1 MTNGVMLA
9 TSMFYNRTEIGQRIG
24 WTIQCQGIAT
34 IVSGFLAYGV
44 AHSSPT
50 RKPAQWQLLL
60 IICASLSLILGVVF
74 WWLFPD
80 SPMEARFLTTDEK
93 VKVVQRIQSNQ
104 SGIETKVWKREQLVE
119 AVKDPK
125 TWLFFLLASIA

>member
-34 IVSGFLAYGV
+34 VVSGFLAYGV

-60 IICASLSLILGVVF
+60 IVCASLSLILGVVF

-93 VKVVQRIQSNQ
+93 IKVVQRIQSNQ
-104 SGIETKVWKREQLVE
+104 SGIETKVWKREQLIE

>member
-1 MTNGVMLA
+1 
-9 TSMFYNRTEIGQRIG
+9 MFYNRTEIGQRIG

-34 IVSGFLAYGV
+34 IISGFLAYGV

-60 IICASLSLILGVVF
+60 IVCASLSLIIGAVF
-74 WWLFPD
+74 WFLFPD

-93 VKVVQRIQSNQ
+93 VKAVQRIQSNQ

-119 AVKDPK
+119 AIKDPK

>member
-60 IICASLSLILGVVF
+60 IVCASLSLILGVVF

-93 VKVVQRIQSNQ
+93 IKVVQRIQSNQ
-104 SGIETKVWKREQLVE
+104 SGIETKVWKREQLIE

>member
-34 IVSGFLAYGV
+34 IISGFLSYGV

-50 RKPAQWQLLL
+50 SKPTQWQLLL
-60 IICASLSLILGVVF
+60 IVCASLSLIIGAVF
-74 WWLFPD
+74 WSLFPD
-80 SPMEARFLTTDEK
+80 SPMEARFLTIDEK

-104 SGIETKVWKREQLVE
+104 NGIETKVWKREQLVE
-119 AVKDPK
+119 ALKDPK
-125 TWLFFLLASIA
+125 TWLFFLLAAIS

>member
-9 TSMFYNRTEIGQRIG
+9 TSMFYNRAEIGQRIG

-34 IVSGFLAYGV
+34 IVSGFLSYGV
-44 AHSSPT
+44 AHSSST

-60 IICASLSLILGVVF
+60 IVCAGLSLIIGVVF

-80 SPMEARFLTTDEK
+80 SPMKARFLTTDEK
-93 VKVVQRIQSNQ
+93 IKVVQRIQSNQ
-104 SGIETKVWKREQLVE
+104 SGIETKVWKREQLIE
-119 AVKDPK
+119 AIKDPK
-125 TWLFFLLASIA
+125 TWLFFLLAAIS